1 MRTYVWEKNHFPSHQ
16 WTSYWFAF
24 EIKQTTSLFY
34 LEVNRRRFRGRD
46 ISRKKVNGDN
56 FITPIVAT
64 FYPYVK
70 VISNGF
76 LTAQN
81 KFRIRSFHMH
91 YTPCFLQTLYKK
103 KKKEKPSVILPF
115 IFLSPQAKFRKRK
128 THYFHLK
135 LCSSILKLK
144 SLPYMQIHL
153 SLMPAKCF
161 WWKSSITTWQA
172 FTNKQLESK

>member
-1 MRTYVWEKNHFPSHQ
+1 MTRNTWEDWTVQLMRTYVWEKITFLHIK

-24 EIKQTTSLFY
+24 DIKQTTSLFY

-91 YTPCFLQTLYKK
+91 YTPCFLLTLYW
-103 KKKEKPSVILPF
+103 KKKE
-115 IFLSPQAKFRKRK
+115 RK
-128 THYFHLK
+128 TDLHF
-135 LCSSILKLK
+135 
-144 SLPYMQIHL
+144 SLATGKISKKKNTLL
-153 SLMPAKCF
+153 SFKTLLVDFKA
-161 WWKSSITTWQA
+161 
-172 FTNKQLESK
+172 